1 VTTTLVADH
10 PLGVQVER
18 RVPAVMSDGVTL
30 YADIF
35 RPRGVG
41 PWPVLLMRQP
51 YGRLIASTITYAHPS
66 WYARRGFMVV
76 IQDVRGRGDSEGAF
90 YPFAD
95 ETADGLAT
103 IEWAAALP
111 GSNGRVGMY
120 GFSYQGI
127 TQLLAAGKAPPALR
141 AICPAMTAGDLP
153 RTWFYLN
160 GLLRLQTAMGWGTQ
174 LARDGAKHA
183 GLVERQDELV
193 LAMGAVDRT
202 SQTLPIES
210 YPLLKRE
217 DLGRHFFDWIAHPRA
232 DDYWEGVGMADRWSQ
247 VTVPALHVAGWHD
260 QYLIGT
266 VDNYRRLRAEAAT
279 PFARD
284 QQRLIVGPWA
294 HWPWTRHVGLL
305 DFGPEAN
312 SPIDE
317 LQVTWLSRWLR
328 TEAPVESADRR
339 NGHGPVVAS
348 SDLFGDDRVRVFV
361 MGANRWQTCPDW
373 PPAPAETLT
382 FYLGSDGRANSIGGD
397 GRLGR
402 AVPRDEPP
410 DVFLYD
416 PRIATP
422 SGEPGPAP
430 QRAIENRPDVLV
442 YTSEPLTEPIVVAG
456 AIEVTLWAATTAED
470 TDFMVRVT
478 DVSPDGT
485 SRSVVLGGMRARWR
499 EDGSEPTW
507 LEPERPYRFDFALPP
522 TCQMFAAGHRIR
534 VQVASAAFP
543 LFDRNPNC
551 RVNPVAAHARD
562 FQLASQVVL
571 HDQHRPSQIRLP
583 LAPAHWIVGGTA

>member
-1 VTTTLVADH
+1 MGAGVTGSATIADH

-18 RVPAVMSDGVTL
+18 RVPAVMPGGVTL
-30 YADIF
+30 YADVF
-35 RPRGVG
+35 RPHGAG

-76 IQDVRGRGDSEGAF
+76 IQDVRGRGDSEGEF
-90 YPFAD
+90 YPFAA
-95 ETADGLAT
+95 ETADGVASV
-103 IEWAAALP
+103 EWAAALP

-120 GFSYQGI
+120 GFSYQGV
-127 TQLLAAGKAPPALR
+127 TQLLAAGAAPPALR
-141 AICPAMTAGDLP
+141 AICPAMVAGDLP
-153 RTWFYLN
+153 RAWFYLN
-160 GLLRLQTAMGWGTQ
+160 GLLRLATAMGWGTQ

-210 YPLLKRE
+210 YPLLRR
-217 DLGRHFFDWIAHPRA
+217 DTLGRHFFDWIAHPRPDA
-232 DDYWEGVGMADRWSQ
+232 YWARVGMADRWTQ

-260 QYLIGT
+260 QYLVGT
-266 VDNYRRLRAEAAT
+266 IDNYRRLRAEAAT

-294 HWPWTRHVGLL
+294 HWPWTRHVGAL
-305 DFGPEAN
+305 DYGPEAN
-312 SPIDE
+312 SPVDE
-317 LQVTWLSRWLR
+317 LQVAWLGRWLR
-328 TEAPVESADRR
+328 DDVPALSADRR
-339 NGHGPVVAS
+339 NGH
-348 SDLFGDDRVRVFV
+348 
-361 MGANRWQTCPDW
+361 
-373 PPAPAETLT
+373 API
-382 FYLGSDGRANSIGGD
+382 GRANSIGGD
-397 GRLGR
+397 GRLSRELPG
-402 AVPRDEPP
+402 DEPP
-410 DVFLYD
+410 DAFLYD

-442 YTSEPLTEPIVVAG
+442 YTSEPLVEPIVVAG
-456 AIEVTLWAATTAED
+456 AIQVTLWAATTAED
-470 TDFMVRVT
+470 TDFMARVT

-499 EDGSEPTW
+499 EGGSEPSW
-507 LEPERPYRFDFALPP
+507 LEPERPYRFDFELPP
-522 TCQMFAAGHRIR
+522 TCQVFAAGHRIR
-534 VQVASAAFP
+534 VQIASAAFP

-571 HDQHRPSQIRLP
+571 HDHSRPSQIRLP
-583 LAPAHWIVGGTA
+583 LAPRSWAVGSTG